1 MRQLRRDFSTID
13 HRVLMERGLHRSQVL
28 SRHRRRALD
37 KRTKQLLKKRVYP
50 RLRDLIESGAGFPI
64 DQTIRAFALEFNDR
78 ALSHGSEVMPASF
91 NVMEAFLF
99 PERVEDRI
107 AVLRLHPERDH
118 MFSLSDFLDFLTSKD
133 GPIDPVKEALRA
145 PEGII
150 HSYTPSGAL
159 EDLTFLYGD
168 SRAFMVAGF
177 SFVRHGSE
185 ITWVLLGG
193 FRASDTELTST
204 YELEPG
210 IPDPRKK
217 YLLEKWRNEGPD
229 LPLILEGTKDV
240 WKTMIFGRLTA
251 DTGKHQVRY
260 RAREYQNS
268 FAIHTDDPAVFE
280 CVSESDANRTINAAL
295 DIFDEEGVLFNLA
308 EGLCALPAYFDFK
321 ITLVREVNK
330 EVLPPST
337 KPTKGTRRHA
347 KPQGK
352 RFCKVAA
359 LEILNPAA
367 PPVIRRYKPPQYRVE
382 VEGFWRRLPD
392 GSTGK
397 DFQDEPVQGRTWVK
411 AHLRWRD
418 RPPRVKTIYVKSSVA
433 AAKAKVA
440 ALSSGS
446 PTLQPLEVTLPQ
458 DSPERDTEKS
468 GYLYVMRCPLMDG
481 DVW

>member
-1 MRQLRRDFSTID
+1 
-13 HRVLMERGLHRSQVL
+13 
-28 SRHRRRALD
+28 
-37 KRTKQLLKKRVYP
+37 
-50 RLRDLIESGAGFPI
+50 
-64 DQTIRAFALEFNDR
+64 
-78 ALSHGSEVMPASF
+78 
-91 NVMEAFLF
+91 
-99 PERVEDRI
+99 
-107 AVLRLHPERDH
+107 
-118 MFSLSDFLDFLTSKD
+118 
-133 GPIDPVKEALRA
+133 
-145 PEGII
+145 
-150 HSYTPSGAL
+150 
-159 EDLTFLYGD
+159 
-168 SRAFMVAGF
+168 
-177 SFVRHGSE
+177 
-185 ITWVLLGG
+185 
-193 FRASDTELTST
+193 
-204 YELEPG
+204 
-210 IPDPRKK
+210 
-217 YLLEKWRNEGPD
+217 
-229 LPLILEGTKDV
+229 
-240 WKTMIFGRLTA
+240 
-251 DTGKHQVRY
+251 
-260 RAREYQNS
+260 
-268 FAIHTDDPAVFE
+268 
-280 CVSESDANRTINAAL
+280 L

-347 KPQGK
+347 KPQFK

-397 DFQDEPVQGRTWVK
+397 GFQDEPVQGRTWVK

-418 RPPRVKTIYVKSSVA
+418 RPPRVKTIYVKSAVA

>member
-1 MRQLRRDFSTID
+1 MGVESVSFRSRVRVYSPGLLIIRLWIGAGSWGWIVPDHSDRMRQLRRDFSTID

-193 FRASDTELTST
+193 SSIRHRAYKHLRVGAWN
-204 YELEPG
+204 PG
-210 IPDPRKK
+210 
-217 YLLEKWRNEGPD
+217 
-229 LPLILEGTKDV
+229 
-240 WKTMIFGRLTA
+240 
-251 DTGKHQVRY
+251 
-260 RAREYQNS
+260 
-268 FAIHTDDPAVFE
+268 
-280 CVSESDANRTINAAL
+280 
-295 DIFDEEGVLFNLA
+295 
-308 EGLCALPAYFDFK
+308 
-321 ITLVREVNK
+321 
-330 EVLPPST
+330 
-337 KPTKGTRRHA
+337 PTK
-347 KPQGK
+347 
-352 RFCKVAA
+352 
-359 LEILNPAA
+359 EI
-367 PPVIRRYKPPQYRVE
+367 PPGE
-382 VEGFWRRLPD
+382 M
-392 GSTGK
+392 
-397 DFQDEPVQGRTWVK
+397 
-411 AHLRWRD
+411 A
-418 RPPRVKTIYVKSSVA
+418 
-433 AAKAKVA
+433 
-440 ALSSGS
+440 
-446 PTLQPLEVTLPQ
+446 
-458 DSPERDTEKS
+458 
-468 GYLYVMRCPLMDG
+468 
-481 DVW
+481 